1 MSKVGLGHKPFAC
14 PWGLT
19 NLILQVWGIVGTL
32 GSNLKFDTVAE
43 WLRRLTRNQLGLS
56 RAGSSPVSVGLP
68 IILTFSSCL
77 SFFKLVANKEDKL
90 VLLPSSAKF
99 LVDTIYPAISWLR
112 S

>member
-1 MSKVGLGHKPFAC
+1 
-14 PWGLT
+14 
-19 NLILQVWGIVGTL
+19 
-32 GSNLKFDTVAE
+32 
-43 WLRRLTRNQLGLS
+43 
-56 RAGSSPVSVGLP
+56 LP

-99 LVDTIYPAISWLR
+99 LVDTIYPAISWPR